1 MTERWQGD
9 RRLLFVLNHTEQE
22 QEVPLDRRYADLLHG
37 STFEGTVSIA
47 PRAALVLLEQGNGA
61 KQ

>member
-1 MTERWQGD
+1 
-9 RRLLFVLNHTEQE
+9 VLNHTEQE